1 MKIHIVK
8 SGDTLY
14 ELSKKYDIP
23 LQKIIDA
30 NPQISDPNELQVG
43 QKVKIPAEPVQ
54 VPSPDHI
61 IHKHVVKQ
69 GDTLWKLSK
78 AWGVSLKEMIDANP
92 QLKNPN
98 ALLVGEVVNIP
109 KTKGNPGPAD
119 DPNPSANVNENANV
133 QHEKLQPGGKA
144 YTGPKE
150 EMTAPKAEVTAPK
163 AEMTAPSQVQPQ
175 QLPELPNVP
184 LPNLMPE
191 MTLPNLPNIPNM
203 MPNVS
208 NVMPEMTAPNVMPN
222 VMAENIHPNV
232 MPNVM
237 AENIH
242 PNVMPNVMAE
252 NIHPNVMPNVMAE
265 NIHPNVMPNVMA
277 ENIHPNVIPNVM
289 AENIHPNVMPNVMA
303 ENIHPNVMP
312 NVTPN
317 IMPLSEKKPSGVK
330 PVAEE
335 PCGCEGAHHPF
346 MQFPTAVHEVGSF
359 YHTPCD
365 EEVQAVHTY
374 GNKPY
379 PGKSSHY
386 PGIVAGAED
395 YEMPNQHWVSPSWE
409 NQASPVAYEPNMK
422 FPVSHQPN
430 QPYHPGQVS
439 PIYYEPVHAPNP
451 CGCSGTAPVFHA
463 PEPAFV
469 QPAVYDPYCY
479 PHFVLPPWCYPHPAP
494 VPLVGSYGVEPNAP
508 LGAHAHGPNMPYHD
522 PNMPYHDPNMPYHDP
537 NMPFPGWSG
546 MEYPVWDRAQAQA
559 QVQAYTFPPQQAEP
573 ESESEPSAAVNAVQ
587 AAAQAPI
594 ETFEDVEA
602 TGKTEA
608 DPGKTAKTLNS
619 TKRSATS
626 SRDKSVSNKAK
637 KQNSS
642 RRKNPWIKG

>member
-191 MTLPNLPNIPNM
+191 MTLPNLPNVPNM

-208 NVMPEMTAPNVMPN
+208 NVMPEMKAPNVMPN

-252 NIHPNVMPNVMAE
+252 NIHPNVMPNVT
-265 NIHPNVMPNVMA
+265 PNVMP
-277 ENIHPNVIPNVM
+277 
-289 AENIHPNVMPNVMA
+289 
-303 ENIHPNVMP
+303 
-312 NVTPN
+312 
-317 IMPLSEKKPSGVK
+317 LSENKPSGVK

-335 PCGCEGAHHPF
+335 PCGCGGAHHPF
-346 MQFPTAVHEVGSF
+346 TQFPTAVHEVGSF

-409 NQASPVAYEPNMK
+409 NQASPVAYEPNMQ

-430 QPYHPGQVS
+430 QPFHPGQVS

-508 LGAHAHGPNMPYHD
+508 LGTHAHG
-522 PNMPYHDPNMPYHDP
+522 PNMPYHDP

-626 SRDKSVSNKAK
+626 SRDKSVTNKAK

-642 RRKNPWIKG
+642 KRKNPWIKG

>member
-232 MPNVM
+232 MPNVT
-237 AENIH
+237 
-242 PNVMPNVMAE
+242 PNVMP
-252 NIHPNVMPNVMAE
+252 
-265 NIHPNVMPNVMA
+265 
-277 ENIHPNVIPNVM
+277 
-289 AENIHPNVMPNVMA
+289 
-303 ENIHPNVMP
+303 
-312 NVTPN
+312 
-317 IMPLSEKKPSGVK
+317 LSENKPSGVK

-335 PCGCEGAHHPF
+335 PCGCGGAHHPF
-346 MQFPTAVHEVGSF
+346 TQFPTAVHEVGSF

-409 NQASPVAYEPNMK
+409 NQASPVAYEPNMQ

-430 QPYHPGQVS
+430 QPFHPGQVS

-508 LGAHAHGPNMPYHD
+508 LGAHAHG

-626 SRDKSVSNKAK
+626 SRDKSVTNKAK

-642 RRKNPWIKG
+642 KRKNPWIKG